1 MKLLALYLAITLIG
15 YLVGSKLRKRNMK
28 IKWVG
33 KIQTIAIIVLITL
46 MGCRLGANSEVVKN
60 IPSYGLTALII
71 TIFAMA
77 GSVAA
82 IVVVRKALGINRQGV
97 KTDD

>member
-1 MKLLALYLAITLIG
+1 
-15 YLVGSKLRKRNMK
+15 MK